1 MSPATPFVKW
11 AGGKKQL
18 LAQYQAHFP
27 ANFGRYIE
35 PFVGGGAVFFYLYN
49 QRQLAGKPVVLIDRL
64 EELVNCYRVIQGQVE
79 ELIAALQAHD
89 AHKSDADY
97 FYEVRDWDRSPDY
110 AQRSDVERAARFI
123 YLNRVCYNGLYRVNR
138 RGQFNVPFGS
148 HRNPTVCDADNL
160 RAVHGALQGVTLLC
174 ADFEVCLALAEP
186 GDLVYLDPPYHP
198 LSDTAHFTSYT
209 SSSFCVEDQKRLAHL
224 FRELDRRGCRIMLS
238 NSHTELVRELY
249 DGYEQ
254 VQVQAARA
262 ISSKAMGR
270 GAIPELLIV
279 NRQERQ

>member
-1 MSPATPFVKW
+1 MSPAAPFVKW
-11 AGGKKQL
+11 AGGKKKL
-18 LAQYQAHFP
+18 LAQYQAYFP
-27 ANFGRYIE
+27 PNFGRYIE
-35 PFVGGGAVFFYLYN
+35 PFIGGGAVFFHLYN
-49 QRQLAGKPVVLIDRL
+49 QGRLADKPVVLIDHL
-64 EELVNCYRVIQGQVE
+64 GELINCYRVIQGQVE
-79 ELIAALQAHD
+79 ELILVLQAHE

-97 FYEVRDWDRSPDY
+97 FYEVRDWDRSPGY

-138 RGQFNVPFGS
+138 RGQFNVPFGR
-148 HRNPTVCDADNL
+148 HRNPKVCDADNL
-160 RAVHGALQGVTLLC
+160 RAVHAALQGVTLLC
-174 ADFEVCLALAEP
+174 ADFDVCLARAEP

-198 LSDTAHFTSYT
+198 LSATAHFTSYT
-209 SSSFCVEDQKRLAHL
+209 SNSFGVEDQKRLAHL
-224 FRELDRRGCRIMLS
+224 FRELDRRGCRVMLS

-262 ISSKAMGR
+262 ISSKAKGR

-279 NRQERQ
+279 NR